1 MSPARKT
8 MALALLALLLLVV
21 NLVDGGSTGR
31 LAADRPVLPAVDRD
45 TAARIEIASAIE
57 KVVLTGTPTGNVG
70 VGEDKVAWALS
81 GPITGDADPISV
93 RNLLAIF
100 RKETPLDAQVDT
112 GNLDTYGLDAGN
124 GILVEIWQGAAEA
137 PHLSLTVGND
147 GPNGTS
153 YVRLSGSDAVYRAR
167 VGGRARYAKAAAEW
181 RNRRVFDLDPPQVAA
196 LDVTRPG
203 LPPLRLVRTEDR
215 APAAG
220 GEARPGWVLDP
231 DPGFPTDPVDADAL
245 LAGLCGLRVGAFL
258 PAEPPPGFDPPLATL
273 TLTATDGTARRIDVG
288 GSPPEGAFLLRVE
301 GRPELLRV
309 ARAPV
314 AAALA
319 SPEDLRDRTLLRFER
334 GSVDTLSFES
344 PRMPPVLLQQD
355 LATNLWSVLQPAN
368 VDVDLKL
375 VFFMVN
381 TLAELRAESFVAL
394 PPAAVGLSEPQ
405 ATVTVR
411 FLDGTGA
418 RLRVGRDT
426 TDTRGRPVVFVAV
439 DGKEGVYTIPAAT
452 WDKLRAGFGR

>member
-1 MSPARKT
+1 MSPPRKT
-8 MALALLALLLLVV
+8 LALALLALLLLLI
-21 NLVDGGSTGR
+21 NLVDAGTTGR
-31 LAADRPVLPAVDRD
+31 LAADRPVLAAVDRD
-45 TAARIEIASAIE
+45 TASRIEIASALE
-57 KVVLTGTPTGNVG
+57 KVVLQGTPTGKQG
-70 VGEDKVAWALS
+70 VGEDKVAWALA

-93 RNLLAIF
+93 RNLLAVF
-100 RKETPLDAQVDT
+100 RKETPLDARVDT
-112 GNLDTYGLDAGN
+112 GNFDTYGLDAGN
-124 GILVEIWQGAAEA
+124 GILVEIWQGGEA

-181 RNRRVFDLDPPQVAA
+181 RNRRVFDLDPPAVAS
-196 LDVTRPG
+196 LELSRPG
-203 LPPLRLVRTEDR
+203 QAGLRLVRTEDR

-220 GEARPGWVLDP
+220 AEARPGWVLDP

-245 LAGLCGLRVGAFL
+245 IAGLCGLRVGAFL
-258 PAEPPPGFDPPLATL
+258 PPEPPPGFDPPLATL
-273 TLTATDGTARRIDVG
+273 TLTATDGAVRRVDVG
-288 GSPPEGAFLLRVE
+288 GSPPDGAFLLRVE

-309 ARAPV
+309 ARAPI
-314 AAALA
+314 AAALVA
-319 SPEDLRDRTLLRFER
+319 PEALRDRTLLRFER
-334 GSVDTLSFES
+334 TSVDTLAFES
-344 PRMPPVLLQQD
+344 PRLPAVLLQQD

-381 TLAELRAESFVAL
+381 TLAELRAESFVEL

-405 ATVTVR
+405 ATITAR
-411 FLDGTGA
+411 FLDGSGA

-426 TDTRGRPVVFVAV
+426 SDARGRPVVFVSV
-439 DGKEGVYTIPAAT
+439 DGKDGVYTIPAAT